1 MHLVGYTDGIKG
13 YKLWNPITRKEA
25 YSRDVVFME
34 VKNTSRN
41 EDESK
46 GPEKIEFEI
55 MDEGV
60 DSIEEE
66 LFESKEEVD
75 L

>member
-1 MHLVGYTDGIKG
+1 M
-13 YKLWNPITRKEA
+13 
-25 YSRDVVFME
+25 VFRE

-41 EDESK
+41 EDERK

-60 DSIEEE
+60 DSVEEE
-66 LFESKEEVD
+66 LLESKEEVD